1 MINDDYEIEMIEC
14 DRCNGVGWT
23 EDSEVIKRYSIH
35 RDICPKCQGKGI
47 LDWIEQ
53 VVGVTPIKGSSGSG
67 PSKSSSSYNLLKK
80 NKIQMSM
87 LDYFDLCYPCR
98 EKEDEDGKMVI
109 STIFRN
115 RGYKRRRE

>member
-80 NKIQMSM
+80 NKIQWKS
-87 LDYFDLCYPCR
+87 DDKHYKKINKKNR
-98 EKEDEDGKMVI
+98 Q
-109 STIFRN
+109 RN
-115 RGYKRRRE
+115 DSHHVRRTKQTRRSS